1 MLKTAINKLLVKENL
16 TEEEAYNSM
25 NEIMK
30 GQGTESQIG
39 AFLVALRMKG
49 ESVEEITGCAKA
61 MRDNATKVNIGQEYV
76 IDTCGTGGDGG
87 KTFNISTAASIIA
100 ASSGIKIAKH
110 GNVAVSSK
118 SGSADVLSK
127 LGVNI
132 NLDSIDAKKCIDKV
146 GIVFLFAQKYHK
158 AMKYAAAPRRELG
171 TRTVFNILGPL
182 TNPAYVKG
190 QVMGVYEEKLTN
202 IVANVLSNLGCKKAM
217 VVHGM
222 DGLDEIT
229 TTGATKVSEVTNGY
243 VKDYFINPK
252 EYGLSLAISNDI
264 EGGSSEEN
272 AEIILNILKG
282 EKGRKRD
289 IVLLNTAAALYI
301 GNSCN
306 SLKEGLDLAAHL
318 IDSSKAYDKLQQL
331 VQVSNN
337 L

>member
-1 MLKTAINKLLVKENL
+1 MIKMAINKLLVKENL
-16 TEEEAYNSM
+16 TEEEAYNSV
-25 NEIMK
+25 NAIMT

-49 ESVEEITGCAKA
+49 ETIEEITGCAKA
-61 MRDNATKVNIGQEYV
+61 MRDNATKVNMGQEYV

-100 ASSGIKIAKH
+100 ASAGIKIAKH
-110 GNVAVSSK
+110 GNVAVSSR

-132 NLDSIDAKKCIDKV
+132 NLDSIEAKKCIDET

-190 QVMGVYEEKLTN
+190 QVMGVYDEKLTN
-202 IVANVLSNLGCKKAM
+202 TVANVLSNLGCKKAM

-229 TTGATKVSEVTNGY
+229 TTSITKVSEVTNGY
-243 VKDYFINPK
+243 VSDYFISPE
-252 EYGLSLAISNDI
+252 EYGLSMAELKDI
-264 EGGSSEEN
+264 EGGSPEEN

-282 EKGRKRD
+282 ENGKKRD
-289 IVLLNTAAALYI
+289 IVVFNTAAALYV
-301 GNSCN
+301 GNGCN
-306 SLKEGLDLAAHL
+306 SLKEGVDLAAHL
-318 IDSSKAYDKLQQL
+318 IDSGKAYNKLQQL
-331 VQVSNN
+331 VKVSNN

>member
-1 MLKTAINKLLVKENL
+1 MLKMAINKLLVKENL

-25 NEIMK
+25 NTIMT

-49 ESVEEITGCAKA
+49 ENIEEITGCAKA
-61 MRDNATKVNIGQEYV
+61 MRDNAIKVNMEQEYI

-132 NLDSIDAKKCIDKV
+132 NLDSIEAKKCIDKV
-146 GIVFLFAQKYHK
+146 GIAFLFAQRYHK
-158 AMKYAAAPRRELG
+158 AMKYAATPRRELG

-182 TNPAYVKG
+182 TNPAYVTG
-190 QVMGVYEEKLTN
+190 QVMGVYDEKLTN
-202 IVANVLSNLGCKKAM
+202 TVANVLSNLGCKKAM

-229 TTGATKVSEVTNGY
+229 TTTTTKVSQVNNGY
-243 VKDYFINPK
+243 VKDYFINPE
-252 EYGLSLAISNDI
+252 EYGLSLSSLKDI
-264 EGGSSEEN
+264 EGGTPEEN

-282 EKGRKRD
+282 ERGKKRD
-289 IVLLNTAAALYI
+289 IVLLNTAAALYV
-301 GNSCN
+301 GNGCN
-306 SLKEGLDLAAHL
+306 SIKEGMDLATNL
-318 IDSSKAYDKLQQL
+318 VDSGKAYNKLQQL
-331 VQVSNN
+331 IKVSNN